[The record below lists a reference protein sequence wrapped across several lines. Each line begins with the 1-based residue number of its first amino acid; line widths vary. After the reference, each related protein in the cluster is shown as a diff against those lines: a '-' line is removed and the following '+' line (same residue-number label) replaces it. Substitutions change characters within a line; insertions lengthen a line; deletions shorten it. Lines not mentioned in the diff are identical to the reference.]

1 MPSIKVLVSPPVFAA
16 GRLIVGGATWAAPR
30 FATRVMGLD
39 IKAPAGAY
47 WARLFG
53 IRDAALGVGLL
64 LAEEGDDRRRW
75 RLLGIASD
83 AADAV
88 AGEIAARDSN
98 AKGVSRYAL
107 PGAAVAVLALGVA
120 GLLTDE

>member
-16 GRLIVGGATWAAPR
+16 GRLIVGLTSYAAPR
-30 FATRVMGLD
+30 WSTRLMGLD
-39 IKAPAGAY
+39 IKAPAGSY

-64 LAEEGDDRRRW
+64 LSDAGDERRRW

-88 AGEIAARDSN
+88 AGELAARE
-98 AKGVSRYAL
+98 AKVEGFSRLAL
-107 PGAAVAVLALGVA
+107 PGAALAVVALGIA

>member
-1 MPSIKVLVSPPVFAA
+1 MKVLVSPPVFAA
-16 GRLIVGGATWAAPR
+16 GRLIVGLSSWAAPR
-30 FATRVMGLD
+30 WATRAMGLD

-64 LAEEGDDRRRW
+64 LAEDGDDRRRW
-75 RLLGIASD
+75 RMLGIASD

-98 AKGVSRYAL
+98 ATGFSRWAL
-107 PGAAVAVLALGVA
+107 PGAAAAVVALGVA

>member
-1 MPSIKVLVSPPVFAA
+1 
-16 GRLIVGGATWAAPR
+16 
-30 FATRVMGLD
+30 MGLD

-64 LAEEGDDRRRW
+64 LSHEGDDRRRW
-75 RLLGIASD
+75 RLMGIASD
-83 AADAV
+83 AADAF
-88 AGEIAARDSN
+88 AGEMAARDAK
-98 AKGVSRYAL
+98 AKGFSRWAL
-107 PGAAVAVLALGVA
+107 PGAPIAVVALGIA

>member
-1 MPSIKVLVSPPVFAA
+1 MPSIKVLVSPPMFAA
-16 GRLIVGGATWAAPR
+16 GRLIVGGASWVAPR

-53 IRDAALGVGLL
+53 IRDAALGIGLL

-88 AGEIAARDSN
+88 AGELAAREAN
-98 AKGVSRYAL
+98 AKGLSRWAL
-107 PGAAVAVLALGVA
+107 PGAALAVVGLGIA

>member
-1 MPSIKVLVSPPVFAA
+1 MKVLVSPPVFAL
-16 GRLIVGGATWAAPR
+16 GRFIVGGASWAAPR
-30 FATRVMGLD
+30 WATSLMGLKV
-39 IKAPAGAY
+39 KAPAGSY

-53 IRDAALGVGLL
+53 IRDIALGAGLVL
-64 LAEEGDDRRRW
+64 SEPGEDRRRW

-88 AGEIAARDSN
+88 AGELAAREAK
-98 AKGVSRYAL
+98 AKGASRWLL
-107 PGAAVAVLALGVA
+107 PGFAAAAAALGIA

>member
-16 GRLIVGGATWAAPR
+16 GRFIVGATSWAAPR
-30 FATRVMGLD
+30 WATRVMGLD

-53 IRDAALGVGLL
+53 IRDAALAVGLL

-75 RLLGIASD
+75 RMLGIASD

-88 AGEIAARDSN
+88 AGEIAARESN
-98 AKGVSRYAL
+98 ATGFARWAL
-107 PGAAVAVLALGVA
+107 PGAAVAVVGLGVA

>member
-1 MPSIKVLVSPPVFAA
+1 MSPPVFAV
-16 GRLIVGGATWAAPR
+16 GRLLVGLVSW
-30 FATRVMGLD
+30 TRPAQSSKAIGLD

-53 IRDAALGVGLL
+53 IRDAALGIGLL

-75 RLLGIASD
+75 RVLGIASD

-88 AGEIAARDSN
+88 AGELAARESN
-98 AKGVSRYAL
+98 AKGFSRWAL
-107 PGAAVAVLALGVA
+107 PGAAAAVVALGVA

>member
-1 MPSIKVLVSPPVFAA
+1 VKVLVSPPVFAL
-16 GRLIVGGATWAAPR
+16 GRFVVGGVSWAAPGW
-30 FATRVMGLD
+30 ATELMGLK

-53 IRDAALGVGLL
+53 IRDVALGAGLV
-64 LAEEGDDRRRW
+64 LAQSGDDRRRW

-88 AGEIAARDSN
+88 AGELAAREAK
-98 AKGVSRYAL
+98 AKGASRWLL
-107 PGAAVAVLALGVA
+107 PGVAAAAAALGVA
-120 GLLTDE
+120 GLLTDD